1 MGLSM
6 SPETRLYCNYYINA
20 NKYYFYV
27 SFIVILFFL
36 CCRYGSITGDRIF
49 RFEFQDEINVSFI
62 TKLVRDIHRDYDEGM
77 LVKGAILVFLPG
89 WDTISAIDYNL
100 TSETLNDY
108 RDNPNY
114 EDDLTVFCL
123 HSQVDMSKQ
132 VKVFRPAEPGKRKV
146 ILSTNI
152 AETSVTIE
160 DVCYVIDCGKINV
173 LRYFPLQKASN
184 LNMEWISKSNGQQ
197 RAGRA
202 GRVQEGICWHLYS
215 RHREE
220 SLKKYMDPD
229 IKRQQLEEVVLNI
242 KVVYMPSKILKVTVG
257 SRDLSQVEKSYYC

>member
-1 MGLSM
+1 M
-6 SPETRLYCNYYINA
+6 
-20 NKYYFYV
+20 
-27 SFIVILFFL
+27 FFL

-49 RFEFQDEINVSFI
+49 RFEFQEEINVSFI
-62 TKLVRDIHRDYDEGM
+62 TKLVRDIHRDYDKGM
-77 LVKGAILVFLPG
+77 KVKGAILVFLPG

-114 EDDLTVFCL
+114 EEDLTVFCL
-123 HSQVDMSKQ
+123 HSQVDMNKQ
-132 VKVFRPAEPGKRKV
+132 VKVFRPAEPGKRKI

-160 DVCYVIDCGKINV
+160 DVCYVVDCGKINV

-215 RHREE
+215 QLREE

-242 KVVYMPSKILKVTVG
+242 KVVCMPFKILKVTVG
-257 SRDLSQVEKSYYC
+257 SHDLSQVEKNYCCYKLS